1 MILGEK
7 ANQLVW
13 QHIAMEFSSKTL
25 SDQVAPKMVVY
36 KHMDTQTDICIVCKN
51 YRNQKSTTLPTCY
64 IQLQETYRESPFSV
78 VLLVGTKMS
87 NHDHMP
93 TRISIMQ
100 MRQRRCPYK

>member
-51 YRNQKSTTLPTCY
+51 YGNHKSTTLPTCY
-64 IQLQETYRESPFSV
+64 SCRKLTENPLFPSSS
-78 VLLVGTKMS
+78 L
-87 NHDHMP
+87 
-93 TRISIMQ
+93 
-100 MRQRRCPYK
+100 